1 MDKEKGP
8 LSWLNKLLNKD
19 SDQKEPK
26 EKKPPM
32 YIYALIVVLLGVG
45 IMMAGNL
52 LTTTDQNLTT
62 TDQNGKI
69 TDDKAVFSNNKQ
81 DDQDVETFGQKN
93 QTDFK
98 STKDYEVYLQNEMKE
113 ALESISGVEDVK
125 VVIYVDASEKKV
137 YETNKTTQKQ
147 VTQETDQEGGKR
159 TVEDTSVDE
168 QLVLI
173 KNGEKEG
180 PIISETQKP
189 SVRGVLVVAK
199 GADNI
204 QIKKWIVEAVTRSL
218 DVPSH
223 RVSVMPKK

>member
-1 MDKEKGP
+1 MNKDKGP

-19 SDQKEPK
+19 PDQKDPQD
-26 EKKPPM
+26 KKPSM

-52 LTTTDQNLTT
+52 LTTPNQA
-62 TDQNGKI
+62 GKI
-69 TDDKAVFSNNKQ
+69 TGDKAVFSNNKQ
-81 DDQDVETFGQKN
+81 EEEDVETFGQKN

-98 STKDYEVYLQNEMKE
+98 STKDYEVYLANEMKE
-113 ALESISGVEDVK
+113 ALESIVGVEDVK

-137 YETNKTTQKQ
+137 YERNKTTQKQ

-218 DVPSH
+218 DVSSH

>member
-19 SDQKEPK
+19 SDQKDPK

-32 YIYALIVVLLGVG
+32 YVYALIVVLLGVG

-52 LTTTDQNLTT
+52 LTTSDQT
-62 TDQNGKI
+62 GKI
-69 TDDKAVFSNNKQ
+69 MDDKAVFSSDKQ
-81 DDQDVETFGQKN
+81 DDEDVETFGQKK
-93 QTDFK
+93 QGDFK

-113 ALESISGVEDVK
+113 ALESISGVDDVK

-137 YETNKTTQKQ
+137 YERNKTTQKQ

-189 SVRGVLVVAK
+189 NVRGVLVVAK

>member
-8 LSWLNKLLNKD
+8 LSWLNKLMNKD
-19 SDQKEPK
+19 SDQKDSK

-52 LTTTDQNLTT
+52 LTTTDQT
-62 TDQNGKI
+62 GKI

-113 ALESISGVEDVK
+113 ALESISGVDDVK